1 MIKLPPIM
9 KLSVIMPVYNEQAT
23 IEEILKRVSAVPIE
37 KEIILVD
44 DCSKDGTREILAR
57 QTHIPNLRVFL
68 HEKNGGKG
76 AAIQT
81 ALQHVTGD
89 IVIVQD
95 ADLEYD
101 PNDFL
106 RLIEPIV
113 KGQTK
118 VVYGVRDL
126 GSQRWFMAMGNRFV
140 TLATNVLYGVS
151 LKDMETCYKTLAR
164 EVIDGLTLE
173 CRRFDVEAE
182 LTAKILRR
190 GYKITEMPIH
200 YVARYEE
207 KKLSAMDGLPTIK
220 ALLKYRFKN

>member
-1 MIKLPPIM
+1 M
-9 KLSVIMPVYNEQAT
+9 KLSVIMPVYNEQST
-23 IEEILKRVSAVPIE
+23 IEEILKRVSAVPVE
-37 KEIILVD
+37 KEIVLVD

-57 QTHIPNLRVFL
+57 QTHIPNLRVLL

-81 ALQHVTGD
+81 ALRHVTGD

-118 VVYGVRDL
+118 VVYGVRNL

-140 TLATNVLYGVS
+140 TLVTNILYGVR

-164 EVIDGLTLE
+164 EVIEGLTLE

-190 GYKITEMPIH
+190 GYKIVEMPIH

-220 ALLKYRFKN
+220 ALLKYRIKN

>member
-1 MIKLPPIM
+1 M
-9 KLSVIMPVYNEQAT
+9 KLSVIMPVYNEEST
-23 IEEILKRVSAVPIE
+23 IAEILQRVSAVPIE
-37 KEIILVD
+37 KEIVLVD
-44 DCSKDGTREILAR
+44 DCSKDGTRAILAQ
-57 QTHIPNLRVFL
+57 QTHIPNLRVFM

-81 ALQHVTGD
+81 ALRHVTGD

-106 RLIEPIV
+106 RLVEPIL

-118 VVYGVRDL
+118 VVYGVRNL
-126 GSQRWFMAMGNRFV
+126 GTQKWFMAMGNRFV
-140 TLATNVLYGVS
+140 TLVTNILYGVR
-151 LKDMETCYKTLAR
+151 LNDMETCYKTLAR
-164 EVIDGLTLE
+164 EVVDGLTLE

-190 GYKITEMPIH
+190 GYKIVEMPIS
-200 YVARYEE
+200 YTARYEE
-207 KKLSAMDGLPTIK
+207 KKLTAMDGLPTIK
-220 ALLKYRFKN
+220 ALLKYRFAR